1 MKYSEV
7 TALSAAELKNKVKE
21 SQAEL
26 FEARMKHSLGQLANP
41 MALRQLRKDI
51 ARMKM
56 ATASNAALS
65 ETKGAAVK
73 TAAPKVKA
81 KTKVA
86 RKSSPKK
93 AAAKRGSK

>member
-7 TALSAAELKNKVKE
+7 TALSAAELRSKSKE
-21 SQAEL
+21 AQAEL

-56 ATASNAALS
+56 AAASG
-65 ETKGAAVK
+65 ETKV
-73 TAAPKVKA
+73 AAPKVAAKA
-81 KTKVA
+81 KKANPKVA

-93 AAAKRGSK
+93 AAVKRGSK

>member
-56 ATASNAALS
+56 ATALG